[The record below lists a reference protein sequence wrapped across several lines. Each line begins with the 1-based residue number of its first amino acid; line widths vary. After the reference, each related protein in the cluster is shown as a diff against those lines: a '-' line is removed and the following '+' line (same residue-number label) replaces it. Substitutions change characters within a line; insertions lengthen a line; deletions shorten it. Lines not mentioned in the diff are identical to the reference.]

1 MRVRWRVHRALP
13 AGLRSGGGPLNLAS
27 LTDLPWIAADQD
39 DALRTMLERA
49 RVAGFVPRLDFAS
62 TDYTVIFALVQAGL
76 GVSIVP
82 RLALESMS
90 ADIELREIAG
100 MDLTRTISVAIRTDH
115 GGDPRIAAVV
125 VLCGR

>member
-1 MRVRWRVHRALP
+1 
-13 AGLRSGGGPLNLAS
+13 
-27 LTDLPWIAADQD
+27 
-39 DALRTMLERA
+39 MLERA
-49 RVAGFVPRLDFAS
+49 CEVAGFVPRLDFAS

-100 MDLTRTISVAIRTDH
+100 MDLTRTISVAIRT
-115 GGDPRIAAVV
+115 GSGRDPRIAAVV
-125 VLCGR
+125 GTLRSVTTELTFV